1 MKKIVSGL
9 LMLLSASMIISS
21 CNSGGG
27 GAPGAGGSSQ
37 PTTAII
43 KILAQGTASSTIGGL
58 KASLRLPAGVT
69 VKATASAPQ
78 TDDGVVAASGAAS
91 GADLVVGTY
100 SSHTVA
106 VHIVKSDGFGIG
118 EFATVNC
125 DIAQGSSP
133 TATDFSVSN
142 LSAWDTNGAL
152 VTGLSVSSTAVI
164 R

>member
-1 MKKIVSGL
+1 
-9 LMLLSASMIISS
+9 MLLSASMIISS

-100 SSHTVA
+100 STANHTVA